1 MSPIRSSLA
10 RRRRSSLG
18 LALTQV
24 RPGNYGIT
32 VNSAISPRALSFA
45 PNVTPSTFVEVDD
58 DINGDA
64 NPPSSTTA
72 LFPPTEPPPAPTRRR
87 LPPGKRLSQGY
98 IPRPPNAFMLFR
110 ANFVR
115 QKHVPGS
122 IETNHGS
129 LSKIIGNCWRALPLE
144 EKRYWEVEAKKA
156 KAAHRERY
164 PNYRFRPV
172 HNKSKNKD
180 KALVADKRKEKLP
193 VQPAEEER
201 CEVVAQ
207 LLLDGKKGEELAAAM
222 RQIDMAR
229 QFSRPES
236 VEPQPADQ
244 FVQPL
249 PTHPQPIYLLR
260 RPSSVPPISLPTLP
274 FLVSPQPQPAFNANM
289 FNATYAA
296 GTSSLHP
303 SRAPSPVGN
312 ISRSRA
318 LFGMRRASSVQ
329 PIPSERMW
337 DGYDPHPYHAAYG
350 YTGMPESW
358 QLQPDASPLPDVT
371 DASIFQ
377 PGWTNSF
384 KDDAAVPFDPTMNM
398 NMSMNMHAFMSGP
411 PDAQGPLQ
419 LNIGP
424 LDSFDF
430 ASAPSTATDAY
441 TPGGSGAYEPVD
453 PHAVWPVPESG
464 PSSAFSG
471 SPAHSDDSLP
481 GTMPSAM
488 CAPQPQHLQ
497 AHFDAWAMGEHGAD
511 KGPVVHVD
519 EHGQLMMPLDFDVDV
534 TVEGS
539 YTPEQYYT
547 DAGMVGMGM
556 TPGTEMNMTMAGVAV
571 DYGFCGAQEF

>member
-1 MSPIRSSLA
+1 MNP
-10 RRRRSSLG
+10 
-18 LALTQV
+18 
-24 RPGNYGIT
+24 
-32 VNSAISPRALSFA
+32 AISPRALSFA
-45 PNVTPSTFVEVDD
+45 PNVTPSTYVEVDD
-58 DINGDA
+58 DVNGDDG
-64 NPPSSTTA
+64 PPSPSNA

-172 HNKSKNKD
+172 HNKNKNKD
-180 KALVADKRKEKLP
+180 KNGALAADKRKEKLP
-193 VQPAEEER
+193 TQPADEER

-207 LLLDGKKGEELAAAM
+207 LLLDGKKGEELAAAI
-222 RQIDMAR
+222 RQIDIAR
-229 QFSRPES
+229 QLSRPES
-236 VEPQPADQ
+236 VDSQHVEQFMQPI
-244 FVQPL
+244 PM
-249 PTHPQPIYLLR
+249 HPQQVYLQR

-274 FLVSPQPQPAFNANM
+274 FLVAPHPQPAYGSAM
-289 FNATYAA
+289 FGQGYAM
-296 GTSSLHP
+296 GTTSLHA
-303 SRAPSPVGN
+303 SRAPSPVSN

-318 LFGMRRASSVQ
+318 AFGMRRASSCQ

-350 YTGMPESW
+350 YTAMPESW
-358 QLQPDASPLPDVT
+358 QLQPDASPLPEVT

-384 KDDAAVPFDPTMNM
+384 KDDAPPAELSHFDPNM
-398 NMSMNMHAFMSGP
+398 QAYIP
-411 PDAQGPLQ
+411 PDAQGPLH

-424 LDSFDF
+424 LDNYEF
-430 ASAPSTATDAY
+430 ASAPSTATDSYSAV
-441 TPGGSGAYEPVD
+441 TPGGSNVFEPVD
-453 PHAVWPVPESG
+453 PHASWPVAESG

-471 SPAHSDDSLP
+471 SPARSDASLP
-481 GTMPSAM
+481 SAMHATPAPHQLPIEQAPVM
-488 CAPQPQHLQ
+488 CAPQPQHPQ
-497 AHFDAWAMGEHGAD
+497 VHFDAWAAGEQDVSKMHAQQQHQQQH
-511 KGPVVHVD
+511 VEMVHVD
-519 EHGQLMMPLDFDVDV
+519 EHSQLAMPLEFDMEGGYANHYDV
-534 TVEGS
+534 YS
-539 YTPEQYYT
+539 
-547 DAGMVGMGM
+547 DAGMVGMG
-556 TPGTEMNMTMAGVAV
+556 TEMNMAVV
-571 DYGFCGAQEF
+571 DYGYCASQEF